1 MAKPSDMPASSKV
14 EKPVEIVFRPGQA
27 VGMVYLRNPRNP
39 APEIE
44 YLQRALPDVDVRV
57 DPKVDVLLLKLPA
70 SALREVTDYAVRNK
84 IPRHEALILLVKSG
98 LAGADLAERINAL
111 RQAALQVDIT
121 EALEPIKS
129 RRAHLEMVQRA

>member
-1 MAKPSDMPASSKV
+1 MPASSKV
-14 EKPVEIVFRPGQA
+14 EKPLEIVFRPGQA

-57 DPKVDVLLLKLPA
+57 DPKVDVLLLKLPE
-70 SALREVTDYAVRNK
+70 SALRDVTDYAVRNK

-111 RQAALQVDIT
+111 RQAALQVDII

-129 RRAHLEMVQRA
+129 RRAHLEIVQRA